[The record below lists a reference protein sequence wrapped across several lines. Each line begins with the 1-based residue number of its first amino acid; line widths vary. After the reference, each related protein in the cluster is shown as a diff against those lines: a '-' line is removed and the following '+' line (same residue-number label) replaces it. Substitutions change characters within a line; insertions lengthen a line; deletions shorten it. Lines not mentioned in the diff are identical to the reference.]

1 MVDYFYRI
9 FISNFLL
16 KAKKKKIK
24 FQLKTPTY
32 NKNLNMSRKYIKT
45 RLNLE
50 KKRDE
55 KLKFIK
61 KVKFNIIENFCR

>member
-1 MVDYFYRI
+1 M
-9 FISNFLL
+9 S
-16 KAKKKKIK
+16 KK
-24 FQLKTPTY
+24 
-32 NKNLNMSRKYIKT
+32 NIKT